1 MRLVFTQRRCTHA
14 ALLLPSLCAGVCSPH
29 KGPLLAS
36 LLHPGGV
43 YERLMGL
50 RHWAAARGL
59 CGPNMSLPL
68 KGLTGQYH
76 CEHAHVHD
84 LNLAS

>member
-14 ALLLPSLCAGVCSPH
+14 ASSFLRLRGCASSPH

-76 CEHAHVHD
+76 CEDAHD
-84 LNLAS
+84 LNAS

>member
-1 MRLVFTQRRCTHA
+1 MHVLPPASF
-14 ALLLPSLCAGVCSPH
+14 ALRGCASSPH

-76 CEHAHVHD
+76 CEHAHD
-84 LNLAS
+84 LNAS